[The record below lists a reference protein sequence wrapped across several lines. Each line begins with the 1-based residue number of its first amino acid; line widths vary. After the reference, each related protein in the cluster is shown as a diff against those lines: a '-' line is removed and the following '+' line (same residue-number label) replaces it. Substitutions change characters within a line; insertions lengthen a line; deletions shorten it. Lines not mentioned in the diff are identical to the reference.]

1 MLIDDSIREFLKVHS
16 AEDFPYSK
24 EVIAL
29 LREYPTNGL
38 RIEMSTGALTDRLR
52 DTYRTRAKIAWTLQS
67 ATLPR
72 LRVDVASLAK
82 SLEDAKDQPIRFW
95 SLWHQGARVYM
106 VFELLEDARIAGCLD
121 TIDAREQVDPD
132 WSA

>member
-1 MLIDDSIREFLKVHS
+1 MTSSRLTVPRSS
-16 AEDFPYSK
+16 PYAN
-24 EVIAL
+24 EVTAL
-29 LREYPTNGL
+29 LGGYPHNAV
-38 RIEMSTGALTDRLR
+38 RIEVSTGALTERLR
-52 DTYRTRAKIAWTLQS
+52 DTYRVRAKIAWTLQS
-67 ATLPR
+67 TVLPR